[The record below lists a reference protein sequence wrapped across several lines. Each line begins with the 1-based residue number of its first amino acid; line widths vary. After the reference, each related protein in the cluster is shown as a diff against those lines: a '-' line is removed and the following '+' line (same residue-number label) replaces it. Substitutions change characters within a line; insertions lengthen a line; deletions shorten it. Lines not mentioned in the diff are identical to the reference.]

1 MRLAVVSRMFT
12 RQPREQAAAPGVNAG
27 NVQPTP
33 EQALAMT
40 GEEIDEDL
48 EETEI
53 ETVGS
58 EPGIGAGNKQPIT
71 TAGTGASDGSKKKR
85 RRRH

>member
-12 RQPREQAAAPGVNAG
+12 RQPRQQAAAPGVNTG

-33 EQALAMT
+33 EQAFAIT
-40 GEEIDEDL
+40 SEETDEDS

-53 ETVGS
+53 VTVSS
-58 EPGIGAGNKQPIT
+58 EPGIGADNKQRIT
-71 TAGTGASDGSKKKR
+71 SAGISASDGSKKKR